1 MIIFLYG
8 PDSYRRQQKL
18 NVIVDEY
25 KRKYS
30 VFSCG
35 YFNLE
40 NGDDFERLKEF
51 ASQRLIF
58 DSKRLAVVKGHPEEE
73 ITGELKK
80 FLDVCA
86 GLPDLTLLVSW
97 DKKPLKKFEPVLKKA
112 FSVEEF
118 LDYSREKTVF
128 FVKKEAARRGIVLS
142 DRAVDF
148 LADFFAGDNWGLIS
162 ELDKLS
168 FLNKK
173 ELDIDDLKAA
183 GDYNQSPNIF
193 GYINSVSRNYRLS
206 QKMFML
212 EKLFIS
218 SEEPAKIFNILVG
231 LDRLP
236 DELIRRLADYD
247 IAVKSGKLDYEE
259 ILLSLVLEE

>member
-58 DSKRLAVVKGHPEEE
+58 DSKRLAVVKGDPEEE

-97 DKKPLKKFEPVLKKA
+97 DKKPLK
-112 FSVEEF
+112 
-118 LDYSREKTVF
+118 
-128 FVKKEAARRGIVLS
+128 
-142 DRAVDF
+142 
-148 LADFFAGDNWGLIS
+148 N
-162 ELDKLS
+162 
-168 FLNKK
+168 LNR
-173 ELDIDDLKAA
+173 
-183 GDYNQSPNIF
+183 F
-193 GYINSVSRNYRLS
+193 
-206 QKMFML
+206 
-212 EKLFIS
+212 
-218 SEEPAKIFNILVG
+218 
-231 LDRLP
+231 
-236 DELIRRLADYD
+236 
-247 IAVKSGKLDYEE
+247 
-259 ILLSLVLEE
+259 